1 MGWAMLSKSL
11 IQFSLHGWGCIPSLL
26 FDLRPNY
33 SGGNEDN
40 DDFLQKVL
48 CTHCA
53 LSALTLQQAT
63 ADPRL
68 LWETPGHSLSSLG
81 QSLVESL
88 LLSPGSWCTQLLF
101 VLFKS
106 PFPQSC
112 INSGG
117 SMVELISHTWVC
129 CTQSRC
135 PCSSPLLTHTSAGDT
150 QIQFSFSLCGISG
163 SW

>member
-33 SGGNEDN
+33 GGGNEDN

-53 LSALTLQQAT
+53 LSALTLQQTT

-68 LWETPGHSLSSLG
+68 LWGTPGHSLSSLG
-81 QSLVESL
+81 QSLVGSL
-88 LLSPGSWCTQLLF
+88 LLSPGSWCAQGFICALKETVSPVRWKFCNQIPRASKVKFHGCSQSFCQIPRLGNLLW
-101 VLFKS
+101 VL
-106 PFPQSC
+106 
-112 INSGG
+112 
-117 SMVELISHTWVC
+117 EL
-129 CTQSRC
+129 
-135 PCSSPLLTHTSAGDT
+135 L
-150 QIQFSFSLCGISG
+150 
-163 SW
+163 